1 MNTFEINIDGK
12 KYEYITSK
20 CIDGVNYLAYA
31 DEENIYVAKYS
42 IVGKQIKLTPISEDT
57 LSKIKG
63 ELGLE

>member
-20 CIDGVNYLAYA
+20 EIDGVNYVAYA
-31 DEENIYVAKYS
+31 DEDSIYVAKYS
-42 IVGKQIKLTPISEDT
+42 IVGKQIKLTPISEET
-57 LSKIKG
+57 LEKIKG